1 MKMTKLS
8 LVAALA
14 VNTAFAGGDIAPVEP
29 VVEAPASVPAGT
41 ACNSKT
47 TINSKA
53 QLYYITSDDAG
64 ASDLFKTPTSAAAG
78 AVTFDVSHKLFDSVT
93 ANFSAVGYVN
103 LGDDVGENDFEGQPN
118 GAFINVANLTA
129 TFADTTFIVG
139 RQLIDTPL
147 VGGFDWLLAPGAFEG
162 AVVANNSINNL
173 TLVAGYLTKWRPNN
187 LGNTW
192 VNLVDIDNGDNYTF
206 GAVYGADAL
215 KVSAWYY
222 NVDSGSVAATITGGV
237 EDKYTAIYADA
248 GYDFGVVNVAG
259 QIISTDYDTAKD
271 SLAYGLKVGTE
282 FSGVNLTAAVSNT
295 TDNKAGF
302 VGRDSMYTSSW
313 NTFASNAGVAN
324 DDTLSWKVG
333 ASTELAGL
341 NAEVSYAA
349 YGDEGSELDLI
360 LGYDVTDCVNLAA
373 IYSLTDY
380 DVNVDEQADAE
391 NALEVIATYKF

>member
-1 MKMTKLS
+1 MKKLS
-8 LVAALA
+8 LVTILA
-14 VNTAFAGGDIAPVEP
+14 INVAFAGGDITPVEP
-29 VVEAPASVPAGT
+29 TVEAPTAIPAGE

-53 QLYYITSDDAG
+53 QLYYYSHDDSG
-64 ASDLFKTPTSAAAG
+64 ASDIFKTPTSAAAG

-103 LGDDVGENDFEGQPN
+103 LGDDIGENDFEQQPN
-118 GAFINVANLTA
+118 GAYINVANLTA
-129 TFADTTFIVG
+129 TFADTTVIVG

-147 VGGFDWLLAPGAFEG
+147 VGGFDWLLAPGAFEA
-162 AVVANNSINNL
+162 AVVANNSIDNL
-173 TLVAGYLTKWRPNN
+173 TLVGAYLTKWRPNN

-206 GAVYGADAL
+206 GAVYGANAL

-222 NVDSGSVAATITGGV
+222 NVDSGSVAATVTGGV

-248 GYDFGVVNVAG
+248 GYDFGIANLAG

-271 SLAYGLKVGTE
+271 GLAYGLKVGTE
-282 FSGVNLTAAVSNT
+282 FSGVSLTAAVTNT
-295 TDNKAGF
+295 TDNKAGYI
-302 VGRDSMYTSSW
+302 GRDATYTSSW
-313 NTFASNAGVAN
+313 NYMASNAGVVN
-324 DDTLSWKVG
+324 DDVLSWKVG

-341 NAEVSYAA
+341 NAELSYAA
-349 YGDEGSELDLI
+349 YGDEGSEIDVI
-360 LGYDVTDCVNLAA
+360 LGYDVTKCINLAA
-373 IYSLTDY
+373 IYTSTDY
-380 DVNVDEQADAE
+380 DVNVDEQKDAD